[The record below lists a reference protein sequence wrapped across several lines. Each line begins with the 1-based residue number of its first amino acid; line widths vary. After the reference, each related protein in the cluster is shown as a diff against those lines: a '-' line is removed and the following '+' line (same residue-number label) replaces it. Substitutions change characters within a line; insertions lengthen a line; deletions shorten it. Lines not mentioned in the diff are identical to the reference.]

1 MIEMDESEYM
11 ESVVSDDTLHL
22 VSIFCGPEVR
32 DKLLYRRVD
41 DAIRFHNRHH
51 AHIIQERP
59 DPKLIGCGRFF
70 DPKTAKNEGSAAEI
84 HSMDVPG

>member
-1 MIEMDESEYM
+1 MIEMDEDEYQ

-41 DAIRFHNRHH
+41 DVRLHSGFDS
-51 AHIIQERP
+51 HIIQERP
-59 DPKLIGCGRFF
+59 HPIEFRGGRF
-70 DPKTAKNEGSAAEI
+70 DPKTAENEGSAKEI
-84 HSMDVPG
+84 PALDVPG

>member
-1 MIEMDESEYM
+1 MIEMDEDEYQ

-41 DAIRFHNRHH
+41 DVPEKINLEAI
-51 AHIIQERP
+51 
-59 DPKLIGCGRFF
+59 
-70 DPKTAKNEGSAAEI
+70 
-84 HSMDVPG
+84 

>member
-1 MIEMDESEYM
+1 MIEMDEDEYQ

-41 DAIRFHNRHH
+41 DAIRHTFRNLTCNSEKRPH
-51 AHIIQERP
+51 AI
-59 DPKLIGCGRFF
+59 DSGNGRFF
-70 DPKTAKNEGSAAEI
+70 DSQTKEDEVPSEAI
-84 HSMDVPG
+84 HTLDVS